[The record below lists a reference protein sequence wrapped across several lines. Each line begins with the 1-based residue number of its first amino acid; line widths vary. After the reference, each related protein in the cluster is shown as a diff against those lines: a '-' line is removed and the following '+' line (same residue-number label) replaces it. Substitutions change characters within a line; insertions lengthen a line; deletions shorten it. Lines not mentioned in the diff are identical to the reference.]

1 MSNPIKL
8 RTFTSVTF
16 FKEELDNLLLGKSSL
31 ELVSLILPKLL
42 PSTR

>member
-16 FKEELDNLLLGKSSL
+16 SKEELDNLLLGKSLL
-31 ELVSLILPKLL
+31 ELVSLILPKLPL
-42 PSTR
+42 STR